1 MSTRHVRPDDLRA
14 WVHGEADAVTSMSL
28 EQHLL
33 RCAQCQAG
41 VAAELPSMAYAVS
54 PLPDVTPL
62 SDAARPGQPEPPAL
76 SDVPDAP
83 DPLDAPDLPDLAA
96 VWTAVRDEI
105 EVPRVSVLE
114 RLLGRLGLP
123 PGDAMLVAAAPA
135 LRGSWICA
143 VALAVAFAVG
153 GAVAA
158 RNGSVM
164 IFLVVA
170 PLVPV
175 LAVAT
180 AFGPEGGPALEQES
194 SAPYPLARLLLLRTA
209 AVLLAALPVVL
220 VGQFVFPESAAW
232 VWLLPA
238 LGFTAAVLA
247 LSTWFGPWRPASAI
261 TVVWVIATGAA
272 SRLDTIWAVFAPQ
285 YLVLYVLMLLIGPP
299 VLVLRARRLGTIG
312 RIAS

>member
-1 MSTRHVRPDDLRA
+1 
-14 WVHGEADAVTSMSL
+14 
-28 EQHLL
+28 
-33 RCAQCQAG
+33 
-41 VAAELPSMAYAVS
+41 
-54 PLPDVTPL
+54 
-62 SDAARPGQPEPPAL
+62 
-76 SDVPDAP
+76 
-83 DPLDAPDLPDLAA
+83 
-96 VWTAVRDEI
+96 
-105 EVPRVSVLE
+105 
-114 RLLGRLGLP
+114 
-123 PGDAMLVAAAPA
+123 
-135 LRGSWICA
+135 
-143 VALAVAFAVG
+143 
-153 GAVAA
+153 
-158 RNGSVM
+158 M

-180 AFGPEGGPALEQES
+180 AFGPEAGPALEQES

>member
-1 MSTRHVRPDDLRA
+1 MGRPVPRA
-14 WVHGEADAVTSMSL
+14 P
-28 EQHLL
+28 
-33 RCAQCQAG
+33 AG
-41 VAAELPSMAYAVS
+41 
-54 PLPDVTPL
+54 
-62 SDAARPGQPEPPAL
+62 PE
-76 SDVPDAP
+76 
-83 DPLDAPDLPDLAA
+83 LPDLAA

-105 EVPRVSVLE
+105 ELPRLSVLE
-114 RLLGRLGLP
+114 RLLARLGLP

-153 GAVAA
+153 GGLAA
-158 RNGSVM
+158 RTGNVM
-164 IFLVVA
+164 MFLIVA

-180 AFGPEGGPALEQES
+180 AFGPEAGPALEQES
-194 SAPYPLARLLLLRTA
+194 AAPYPLARLVLLRTA

-220 VGQFVFPESAAW
+220 VGQLVFPESAAW

-247 LSTWFGPWRPASAI
+247 LSTWFGPWRPATAI
-261 TVVWVIATGAA
+261 TVVWVVATGAA
-272 SRLDTIWAVFAPQ
+272 YRLDTIWAVFAPR
-285 YLVLYVLMLLIGPP
+285 YLVLYVLMLVAGPP

>member
-1 MSTRHVRPDDLRA
+1 MSTHHVRPDDLRA

-33 RCAQCQAG
+33 RCPQCQAG
-41 VAAELPSMAYAVS
+41 VAAELPPMAYAVS
-54 PLPDVTPL
+54 PLFDVTPL
-62 SDAARPGQPEPPAL
+62 SDAAGHEQPEPPAL
-76 SDVPDAP
+76 SAP
-83 DPLDAPDLPDLAA
+83 PNTPGPPDLPDLAA

-114 RLLGRLGLP
+114 RLLVRLGLP

-143 VALAVAFAVG
+143 VSLAVAFAVG

-180 AFGPEGGPALEQES
+180 AFGPEAGPALEQES

-285 YLVLYVLMLLIGPP
+285 YLVLYLLMLLIGPP